1 MPNGKADP
9 ALTAHEIELA
19 LGRLESLAILPCVG
33 AQLLSRLLE
42 PQFSASAIADI
53 VESEPSLT
61 AGILRLIEREGV
73 VMPEGRFSL
82 LAGLDRLPPEAVREA
97 VLSMKTP
104 RVVEFERGPG
114 LSRKDLLLHSLA
126 VACCSMEICEVA
138 SGGIDSQWAYLAG
151 LLHDLGK
158 LAIQEIMPKG
168 FSRIVEEAESSKS
181 CSCVIE
187 EKHLGADHT
196 IFGKHLAQR
205 WRLPDQITF
214 AIWLHHSEAGAI
226 GRAIPE
232 ARLAQI
238 VHLAD
243 LTARRHGIG
252 RSGSFDS
259 PEPSEELAKS
269 LEIGPGQLEEIGR
282 RLPELVAEKAK
293 PLSLDMADATG
304 GYLDIL
310 HTAAARFARDN
321 KALSA
326 DNRRLQAASSHL
338 DFTTEL
344 LVNVSHTSGVVETAE
359 NLAVRWQRFYQT
371 GSVCLYL
378 SPRYGSGSV
387 EAVVVEKLGESKTVY
402 VEVPAGTRP
411 VPKPIS
417 GGFALLD
424 AHDHLDWLFEQLDV
438 DFDSNVTK
446 LAPLLSAGRAVG
458 AIAFE
463 LYYPAD
469 TELIEEKFK
478 RSSSVAGA
486 VLSLTI
492 EQGRQQH
499 LAEQLARVVSA
510 PRAAQVRPREAAEPM
525 ISSEDLLTALAE
537 TASGAAHEL
546 NNPLAVISGRA
557 QLLAEAE
564 SDQEKKKILKQIQYN
579 AGEASEVI
587 EDLMS
592 FAEPP
597 EPRAVATDVKQML
610 DEAIQLT
617 GRKTQTEHMNVQVRV
632 APEVGKVFVDSAQ
645 IVSAIANVIANA
657 VESYSDELGPI
668 KIGAEP
674 AEAGDSV
681 KLTISDLGCGM
692 DSETLRKA
700 TQPFFSAKPA
710 GRKRGMGLAYAA
722 RFVQLN
728 KGSLTM
734 ESRPGKGTTVTVN
747 LPCRQ

>member
-1 MPNGKADP
+1 MPNGKPNP
-9 ALTAHEIELA
+9 ALTAHKVELA

-73 VMPEGRFSL
+73 GMLDGRFSL
-82 LAGLDRLPPEAVREA
+82 RAALDRLPQEAVREA
-97 VLSMKTP
+97 ILLMKTP
-104 RVVEFERGPG
+104 RVVEFERGPSV
-114 LSRKDLLLHSLA
+114 SRRDLLLHSLA
-126 VACCSMEICEVA
+126 VGCCSREISEIA
-138 SGGIDSQWAYLAG
+138 SGGVDSQWAYLAG

-214 AIWLHHSEAGAI
+214 AIWLHHGEAGAI

-238 VHLAD
+238 VQLAD
-243 LTARRHGIG
+243 LTVRRHGIG
-252 RSGSFDS
+252 RSGSCDS
-259 PEPSEELAKS
+259 PEPSEEVARS

-293 PLSLDMADATG
+293 PLSLDMVDATG
-304 GYLDIL
+304 GYLDVL
-310 HTAAARFARDN
+310 HTAASRFARDN

-344 LVNVSHTSGVVETAE
+344 LMNVSRAAGVVETAE

-371 GSVCLYL
+371 GTVCLYL
-378 SPRYGSGSV
+378 APRYGSGRV
-387 EAVVVEKLGESKTVY
+387 EAVVVEKLGESKTVD
-402 VEVPAGTRP
+402 VEVPAGTP
-411 VPKPIS
+411 SVPKAIS

-424 AHDHLDWLFEQLDV
+424 AHEHLDWLFEQLDV

-463 LYYPAD
+463 LYYPAE

-478 RSSSVAGA
+478 RSALVAGA

-492 EQGRQQH
+492 EQARQQH
-499 LAEQLARVVSA
+499 LAEQLERVVSA
-510 PRAAQVRPREAAEPM
+510 SGAAQVRPREAAEPM
-525 ISSEDLLTALAE
+525 IRSEDLLTALAE

-546 NNPLAVISGRA
+546 NNPLSVISGRA

-597 EPRAVATDVKQML
+597 EPRAVATDMKQML

-617 GRKTQTEHMNVQVRV
+617 GRKTETEHMNVQVRI

-645 IVSAIANVIANA
+645 IVSAIANIIANA

-668 KIGAEP
+668 KIE
-674 AEAGDSV
+674 AEA
-681 KLTISDLGCGM
+681 M
-692 DSETLRKA
+692 
-700 TQPFFSAKPA
+700 
-710 GRKRGMGLAYAA
+710 
-722 RFVQLN
+722 
-728 KGSLTM
+728 
-734 ESRPGKGTTVTVN
+734 
-747 LPCRQ
+747 